1 MKCTVEKSKLL
12 EHLQKV
18 CNVVDRK
25 TAMPILNNLYVEAK
39 DDTLTLT
46 ATNLEIRITT
56 TLRAKVEIEGI
67 TTIPSKSL
75 LALVS
80 KLKDKEIEFESNEQF
95 HTSIKCGNS
104 DFFLLGIDPKEFPE
118 LFEFEPEQKVCVQQS
133 DLVKMID
140 AVSYACSYD
149 DSRKILKGI
158 CFTGKDGV
166 FAAAATD
173 SKRLAVIE
181 KTPEEMPE
189 EFFNFVMPL
198 KTAIET
204 KRLLGS
210 DGTVTLE
217 LNSKM
222 IRIDLGN
229 TVLIS
234 KLLEGS
240 YPNYQN
246 IIPASFKNEVVLQ
259 KKEMIE
265 SLDLVGIPLT
275 EANGSVTLK
284 FGSEEMELFAQST
297 AVGEGRDKL
306 MLPYRGEPFQ
316 VVFNLSYLLAPFKY
330 FHGDALT
337 MKINDPTSPV
347 MLTNGDFLYIVMP
360 IRAK

>member
-1 MKCTVEKSKLL
+1 
-12 EHLQKV
+12 
-18 CNVVDRK
+18 
-25 TAMPILNNLYVEAK
+25 
-39 DDTLTLT
+39 
-46 ATNLEIRITT
+46 
-56 TLRAKVEIEGI
+56 
-67 TTIPSKSL
+67 
-75 LALVS
+75 
-80 KLKDKEIEFESNEQF
+80 
-95 HTSIKCGNS
+95 
-104 DFFLLGIDPKEFPE
+104 
-118 LFEFEPEQKVCVQQS
+118 
-133 DLVKMID
+133 
-140 AVSYACSYD
+140 
-149 DSRKILKGI
+149 
-158 CFTGKDGV
+158 
-166 FAAAATD
+166 
-173 SKRLAVIE
+173 
-181 KTPEEMPE
+181 MPE

-229 TVLIS
+229 TVLMS

-284 FGSEEMELFAQST
+284 FGSEEMELFTQST

-306 MLPYRGEPFQ
+306 MLPYQGEPFQ

-337 MKINDPTSPV
+337 MKINDSTSPV